1 MKILTNLRQIE
12 NTKKGLRMNKYFEF
26 ENYSLILN
34 TNDFVV
40 SKDEFKTI
48 RDSIDVV
55 LNYHN
60 IKNTE
65 VGFTFVTPSKI
76 REINRE
82 FRGIDRVTDV
92 LSFPID
98 EEMLGD
104 IVVCKKRCYY
114 QARAYGNSYLRE
126 LSYLTVHSVL
136 HLLGYDHM
144 TKRDK
149 RVMRRVEKEIMRKF

>member
-1 MKILTNLRQIE
+1 MRDTVRK
-12 NTKKGLRMNKYFEF
+12 MNRKFFEF
-26 ENYSLILN
+26 DNFSLILN
-34 TNDFVV
+34 ANGFDVTKAELQAIFRAI
-40 SKDEFKTI
+40 DE
-48 RDSIDVV
+48 V
-55 LNYHN
+55 LKYHR

-65 VGFTFVTPSKI
+65 IGFTFVTPSKI
-76 REINRE
+76 KSINAE

-104 IVVCKKRCYY
+104 IVVCKKRCFR

-136 HLLGYDHM
+136 HLLGYDHID
-144 TKRDK
+144 KKDK
-149 RVMRRVEKEIMRKF
+149 RKMRRVEKEIMRKI